1 MKDRPLLITLII
13 VIILVVLLV
22 STASGNIFGTKS
34 VIGGLLK
41 PVQGFFYDAAGSV
54 AGFFSN
60 IFGGAEKQEDVTA
73 LKQKLEEQQSI
84 TQDYQETLKENERL
98 KGLLNFAEQNK
109 TLSYVTAS
117 VISKSPGAWFDSF
130 TISAGIANGVKK
142 DMAVINQD
150 GLIGRITEAYATWSV
165 VTPIIDSKSSI
176 SGLVE
181 RTRDN
186 GILSGNI
193 NTQGTTI
200 LTMNYLPLDTD
211 IIPGDVVITSGLDGI
226 FPKGIVIGEVVE
238 VDAGEK
244 NTEKSASVKPIVD
257 FQHMEEVMVV
267 ISSTQT
273 EGNK

>member
-1 MKDRPLLITLII
+1 MKDRPLLITLVI

-22 STASGNIFGTKS
+22 TTASGNIFGSKS
-34 VIGGLLK
+34 VVGGLIK

-60 IFGGAEKQEDVTA
+60 IFGGAKEQEDIDA
-73 LKQKLEEQQSI
+73 LKQKVEEQESI
-84 TQDYQETLKENERL
+84 IQYYDETLKENERL
-98 KGLLNFAEQNK
+98 KGLLNFAEQNQ

-130 TISAGIANGVKK
+130 TISAGIINGVKK

-150 GLIGRITEAYATWSV
+150 GLVGRITEAYATWSV

-193 NTQGTTI
+193 NTKGTTL
-200 LTMNYLPLDTD
+200 LTMGYLPIDTD
-211 IIPGDVVITSGLDGI
+211 IIPGDIVITSGLDEI
-226 FPKGIVIGEVVE
+226 FPKGLIIGEVVQ
-238 VDAGEK
+238 VDTGEE
-244 NTEKSASVKPIVD
+244 NTKKSASVKPSVD
-257 FQHMEEVMVV
+257 FQHMEEVMV
-267 ISSTQT
+267 IIADTQSEGT
-273 EGNK
+273 E